1 MTAQQKAIFTI
12 VYFLVMLIPSY
23 FSRRKIWEAVC
34 KAGGTT
40 PHGVREKQAEL
51 LRTGTSNTLQTR
63 FEVWMTQNAPDP
75 RKFRLLF
82 RFYQL
87 CLAPNIIF
95 AFMSFNGLYSHAL
108 DTILKIGMVVVP
120 VIILV
125 GFGFGIWYD
134 RHENL

>member
-23 FSRRKIWEAVC
+23 LSRRKLWAAVC
-34 KAGGTT
+34 KACGTT
-40 PHGVREKQAEL
+40 PQGVREKQAEL
-51 LRTGTSNTLQTR
+51 LQTGTSNTLQTR

-75 RKFRLLF
+75 RKFRLLL

-87 CLAPNIIF
+87 CLVPNILF

-134 RHENL
+134 KHENR